1 VNPRR
6 VNPGRVTGHIATER
20 LMKPIN
26 AHTRPADRRTTA
38 SAGAR
43 VAARSAD
50 SNRACHWAVVAALA
64 IFLAVMLVQIGG

>member
-1 VNPRR
+1 
-6 VNPGRVTGHIATER
+6 
-20 LMKPIN
+20 MKPIN